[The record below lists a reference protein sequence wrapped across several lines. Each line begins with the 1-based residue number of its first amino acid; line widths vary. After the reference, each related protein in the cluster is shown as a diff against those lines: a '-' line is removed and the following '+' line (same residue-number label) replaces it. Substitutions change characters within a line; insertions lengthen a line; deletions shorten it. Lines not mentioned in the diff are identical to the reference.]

1 MSFHLDSICSSV
13 APLYVFCPSKPE
25 KQDITACLVFNI
37 SVNILLDNESS
48 QQIKRGNLF
57 LSTVSMLGVNVQLMK
72 FLEEVISS
80 NLSVT
85 LADMNRKIFHY

>member
-1 MSFHLDSICSSV
+1 MSFRLYSICSSL
-13 APLYVFCPSKPE
+13 APLYLFCPSKLE

-37 SVNILLDNESS
+37 AVNILLDNESS
-48 QQIKRGNLF
+48 QQIKKGNLF
-57 LSTVSMLGVNVQLMK
+57 LSTVSMLRVNVQLMK

-80 NLSVT
+80 DLSVT